1 MIEFNKL
8 SKFYKKKKVLVIGHT
23 GFKGSWLTLCL
34 NDLGSKVYGISID
47 IPTNPSHY
55 KLLSMNKH
63 LVNYRLDIRNYS
75 KIKSKIKSIKPDL
88 IFHCAAQSL
97 VKESYKEP
105 YATWTT
111 NLLGSLNIFE
121 TLKNLKI
128 KKKLGVVIVTS
139 DKCYRN
145 LNQKKG
151 YKEND
156 LLGDDEPYGASK
168 AAIELAFSSYFRSF
182 FINKKN
188 LRIATARAGNVIG
201 GGDWSKDRIIPDLV
215 RSIKSKKSLEIR
227 YPYSTRPWQHVLEP
241 VYGYM
246 VLAYNLYND
255 KQKKINGESF
265 NFGPWFS
272 KNYKVIELLN
282 KLKLS
287 FPEIR
292 WVIKKQIKNKLNEAG
307 LLNLNC
313 KKSFDVLK
321 WKNILSF
328 EETVNLTS
336 IWYKNYFKNK
346 NVKLNSLNQINLY
359 KNKLKKIY

>member
-1 MIEFNKL
+1 
-8 SKFYKKKKVLVIGHT
+8 
-23 GFKGSWLTLCL
+23 
-34 NDLGSKVYGISID
+34 
-47 IPTNPSHY
+47 
-55 KLLSMNKH
+55 
-63 LVNYRLDIRNYS
+63 
-75 KIKSKIKSIKPDL
+75 
-88 IFHCAAQSL
+88 
-97 VKESYKEP
+97 
-105 YATWTT
+105 
-111 NLLGSLNIFE
+111 
-121 TLKNLKI
+121 
-128 KKKLGVVIVTS
+128 
-139 DKCYRN
+139 
-145 LNQKKG
+145 
-151 YKEND
+151 
-156 LLGDDEPYGASK
+156 
-168 AAIELAFSSYFRSF
+168 
-182 FINKKN
+182 
-188 LRIATARAGNVIG
+188 
-201 GGDWSKDRIIPDLV
+201 
-215 RSIKSKKSLEIR
+215 
-227 YPYSTRPWQHVLEP
+227 
-241 VYGYM
+241 M

-255 KQKKINGESF
+255 KQKKINGQSF